1 MSTNFDFLAAG
12 SEEVFTEENYS
23 FADTIAEKEVPAI
36 DYENAVNYRLW
47 PISFL
52 EDTVMAISV
61 FCVGM
66 VLNSIILRC
75 YWRGKGATSIYYRA
89 FSVIDMFFLVVM
101 ILRRVSFF
109 IWPAKGT
116 YIFFEVMNNLMGTTY
131 NFGSLFLAMDR
142 CLIVAFPHNF
152 REHEGKLRAA
162 KGSMVFAMLVLS
174 LAFSFAKFNLSNS
187 FVISIINRSLV
198 IAMFVQIFGIVV
210 LYSVIIAKVQISDR
224 KMKTSRHIGKQ

>member
-61 FCVGM
+61 FSVGM
-66 VLNSIILRC
+66 ILNSIILRC

-152 REHEGKLRAA
+152 REKEGKLRVA
-162 KGSMVFAMLVLS
+162 KGCMVFFMAILS
-174 LAFSFAKFNLSNS
+174 LAYSFVKFNVSSSAAIL
-187 FVISIINRSLV
+187 ITNRSLV
-198 IAMFVQIFGIVV
+198 VAIIIQILAIVI
-210 LYSVIIAKVQISDR
+210 LYGVIIAKVQLADR
-224 KMKTSRHIGKQ
+224 KMKTSRHIGNK